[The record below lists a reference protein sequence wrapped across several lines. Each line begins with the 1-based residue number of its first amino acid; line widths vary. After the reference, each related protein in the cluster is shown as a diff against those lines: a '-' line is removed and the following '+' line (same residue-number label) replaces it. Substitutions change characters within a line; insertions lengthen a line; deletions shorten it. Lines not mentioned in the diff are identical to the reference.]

1 VLDEPKLSDLYEF
14 IIKVVDERVKEIKV
28 TREDFNRLQEIIA
41 DLAETQHRTGE
52 RIDKLIEAQSRT
64 GARVS
69 RLEEAIADLAE
80 AQGRTEARINR
91 LEEAITKLAEAQGRT
106 EARINRLEEAITKLA
121 EAQHRTEERIDK
133 LEETQRRTEARV
145 SRLEEAIVDLAEAQ
159 RETEER
165 LNKLAEA
172 QHRTEESLN
181 KLIKA
186 VREQNVK
193 IERLSDVVGFGLED
207 IARVVLPGWLHRHL
221 SIEMNE
227 FRREFLSVDGKR
239 IEINLYGEG
248 VMKGER
254 VIIIGECKSRIYKRD
269 VERFYRRVYTP
280 VKDSV
285 DVKVLGV
292 MFGYLIYPD
301 ARKRAEELGLYVV
314 ASYER

>member
-1 VLDEPKLSDLYEF
+1 MLNEPKLSDLYEF

-52 RIDKLIEAQSRT
+52 RIDKLIEAQSKI
-64 GARVS
+64 GARTS

-91 LEEAITKLAEAQGRT
+91 LEEAIT
-106 EARINRLEEAITKLA
+106 
-121 EAQHRTEERIDK
+121 
-133 LEETQRRTEARV
+133 
-145 SRLEEAIVDLAEAQ
+145 
-159 RETEER
+159 
-165 LNKLAEA
+165 KLAEA

-221 SIEMNE
+221 SIEMTE

-269 VERFYRRVYTP
+269 IERFYRRVYNP

-292 MFGYLIYPD
+292 MFGYLIYLMPE
-301 ARKRAEELGLYVV
+301 RELTN
-314 ASYER
+314 